1 MKINNKVIAGIFICG
16 VAAALGFMV
25 LCGLE
30 DGRIVEINA
39 PSESTGEL
47 TVVPGSVY
55 VEDGAVIF
63 KNWYAFVPDEY
74 ISTFDINVVLKD
86 RETGECLEIP
96 TILAI
101 SEDIY
106 DLYDRE
112 DLRLE
117 LSGFNAV
124 VPGDKI
130 GLDETSYDILLYYNS
145 NDDDIYYY
153 TGYEL
158 QQGGVLYEE

>member
-1 MKINNKVIAGIFICG
+1 
-16 VAAALGFMV
+16 
-25 LCGLE
+25 
-30 DGRIVEINA
+30 
-39 PSESTGEL
+39 
-47 TVVPGSVY
+47 
-55 VEDGAVIF
+55 
-63 KNWYAFVPDEY
+63 
-74 ISTFDINVVLKD
+74 
-86 RETGECLEIP
+86 
-96 TILAI
+96 
-101 SEDIY
+101 
-106 DLYDRE
+106 
-112 DLRLE
+112 LRLE